1 MVLMVGYDLNKPG
14 QEYEDLMDAIKGYGT
29 WWHHLDSTWFI
40 ETNDSPAGV
49 REHLQQFIDNGDEL
63 LVIRAV
69 ENWSAI
75 GFEQRAYDWLEGR
88 DW

>member
-1 MVLMVGYDLNKPG
+1 MVLMVGYDLNRPG
-14 QEYEDLMDAIKGYGT
+14 QEYGDLMEAIKGYGT

-40 ETNDSPAGV
+40 ETDDSPSEV

-63 LVIRAV
+63 LVIQAAR
-69 ENWSAI
+69 NWSAI
-75 GFEQRAYDWLEGR
+75 GFKQSAYDWFKAR